1 MTALCL
7 AGGGAVLR
15 LAVAAFTLAWSH
27 TVEHTRWEED
37 WQVRPGVLLLETARV
52 EGSGAGME
60 PGPDAR
66 REGGMWAWHP
76 DLTLTSLSLRRAGEA
91 GDWRICTAGDGCRP
105 IGALLPANADPIRL
119 WACSD
124 NG

>member
-7 AGGGAVLR
+7 MGGGAVLR

-37 WQVRPGVLLLETARV
+37 WQVRPGALRLDTARV

-60 PGPDAR
+60 PGVDAR
-66 REGGMWAWHP
+66 QVGNMWVWHP
-76 DLTLTSLSLRRAGEA
+76 GIELDALLLRRSPGVEDWSLCIAGA
-91 GDWRICTAGDGCRP
+91 CQTLGD
-105 IGALLPANADPIRL
+105 LLPPQADPARL
-119 WACSD
+119 AACD
-124 NG
+124 